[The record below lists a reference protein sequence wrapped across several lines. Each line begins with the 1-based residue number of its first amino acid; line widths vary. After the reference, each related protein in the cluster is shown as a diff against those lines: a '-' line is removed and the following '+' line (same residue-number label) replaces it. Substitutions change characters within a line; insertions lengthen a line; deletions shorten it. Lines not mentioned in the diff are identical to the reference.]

1 VAVTEKGK
9 KKPIPK
15 EKREE
20 KPASELDDDELLKKL
35 FPKPVRRLVKGKDPD
50 TLDDDDEPDDE

>member
-1 VAVTEKGK
+1 MTEKGNE
-9 KKPIPK
+9 KPDK
-15 EKREE
+15 EE

-50 TLDDDDEPDDE
+50 TEDDDDEEDDD